1 VGLADRSGHRAE
13 LGRAGRRVPERM
25 ADHVRPLV
33 AVQLR
38 EHLRPGER
46 ALGEAILRT
55 QRWDGQW
62 QRDLRGKVRRDCVRR
77 RSGGAWRCW
86 RGTRVNA
93 SNLFHVRPSPHRPKR
108 KWSFDLALHDHV
120 CTRCAGGWGRRGCAG
135 GGQGVWLWRWA
146 RAVRPAPGSRKAPA
160 AAGQTTGKDEREGC
174 CGSDDSLLP

>member
-1 VGLADRSGHRAE
+1 VVGLADRSGHRAE
-13 LGRAGRRVPERM
+13 LGRAGRRVPESM

-93 SNLFHVRPSPHRPKR
+93 SNLLVRTSHHRPKR
-108 KWSFDLALHDHV
+108 KLIWSCSARPCLQTMRLGMTVERSARLRGRWAGRMAV
-120 CTRCAGGWGRRGCAG
+120 EVGTRGSACTRI
-135 GGQGVWLWRWA
+135 
-146 RAVRPAPGSRKAPA
+146 PKSPGSCRANYW
-160 AAGQTTGKDEREGC
+160 EG
-174 CGSDDSLLP
+174 